1 MARRATVVLGTRPE
15 AIKMAPVVHALR
27 THGVTTSVISTGQHR
42 EMLAPMLE
50 LFGLIPDA
58 DLALQRHGQ
67 AVTDVIA
74 GIFRELPAALAME
87 VPDVVLV
94 QGDTATA
101 FAAGFTAFLNGI
113 DVAHVEAGL
122 RTADA
127 RIPFPEEMNRR
138 LLSRVARLHFAPTP
152 RAATALL
159 QEGVDD
165 DAVLCTGNTVVDALH
180 WLRSERRETIDRDLA
195 RDLEGLDLEGR
206 RIVAV
211 TGHRRESFGEPMR
224 RVCRALRRIA
234 DAHDDVS
241 LVFPVHLNPAVQG
254 AVAAELADHPRIHRL
269 PPVGYPTMVGLLER
283 ACAVITDS
291 GGIQEEAPSL
301 GTPVLVTREA
311 TERPEG
317 IGAGCATLVGTDDD
331 AIVEAFERV
340 TASGAPVVHENPYG
354 DGRAADR
361 IAHAILELI

>member
-1 MARRATVVLGTRPE
+1 MARRATIVLGTRPE

-27 THGVTTSVISTGQHR
+27 TRGVTTSVISTGQHR
-42 EMLAPMLE
+42 EMLAPMLD
-50 LFGLIPDA
+50 LFGIVPDA

-74 GIFRELPAALAME
+74 GVLRELPAALAME

-101 FAAGFTAFLNGI
+101 FAAALTGFLNGI

-122 RTADA
+122 RTADPQV
-127 RIPFPEEMNRR
+127 PFPEEMNRR
-138 LLSRVARLHFAPTP
+138 LISRVARIHFAPTP
-152 RAATALL
+152 RAATVLVR
-159 QEGVDD
+159 EGVDE
-165 DAVLCTGNTVVDALH
+165 DAVLCTGNTVVDALQ
-180 WLRSERRETIDRDLA
+180 WLRSERRETIDASLA
-195 RDLEGLDLEGR
+195 RDLAGLELEGK

-234 DAHDDVS
+234 DAHEDVA
-241 LVFPVHLNPAVQG
+241 LVFPVHLNPAVQE
-254 AVAAELADHPRIHRL
+254 AVSAELANHPRIHRL
-269 PPVGYPTMVGLLER
+269 PPVGYPTMIGLLER

-301 GTPVLVTREA
+301 GTPVLVTRDA

-317 IGAGCATLVGTDDD
+317 VGAGCATLVGTDDD
-331 AIVEAFERV
+331 AIVGAFERV
-340 TASGAPVVHENPYG
+340 TTEGAASVRENPYG
-354 DGRAADR
+354 DGHAADR
-361 IAHAILELI
+361 IARAVVELA